1 MDPALTLE
9 QAVALA
15 LFALAGSFTPGPNNA
30 IATATGANHGFRAA
44 IPHIVGV
51 PVGFATML
59 LAAAGGVAAL
69 ILASPLASGMLR
81 ALGVTYLLWLAW
93 GLARAADLGS
103 AAGGPFRLPLTFVQ
117 SALFQYVNPK
127 AWMLALAT
135 AGTWFVGDRALAR
148 GALAALIF
156 GAAALASL
164 VVWTWLGAAL
174 RRWLAQ
180 GTRLRRFNAAM
191 GALLA
196 GTALWMALE
205 PGVW

>member
-1 MDPALTLE
+1 MDAALTLE
-9 QAVALA
+9 QTMALA

-30 IATATGANHGFRAA
+30 IATATGANLGFRAA

-51 PVGFATML
+51 PVGFASML

-69 ILASPLASGMLR
+69 IVATPLAAGALK
-81 ALGVTYLLWLAW
+81 ALGVAYLLWLAW
-93 GLARAADLGS
+93 GLARVADPGAA
-103 AAGGPFRLPLTFVQ
+103 AASGPFRIPLTFVQ

-135 AGTWFVGDRALAR
+135 AGTWFAGDRALQR

-156 GAAALASL
+156 GTAALASL
-164 VVWTWLGAAL
+164 AVWAWLGAAL
-174 RRWLAQ
+174 RHWLAQ
-180 GTRLRRFNAAM
+180 GARLRRFNAAM

-196 GTALWMALE
+196 ATALWMAVE
-205 PGVW
+205 PSF